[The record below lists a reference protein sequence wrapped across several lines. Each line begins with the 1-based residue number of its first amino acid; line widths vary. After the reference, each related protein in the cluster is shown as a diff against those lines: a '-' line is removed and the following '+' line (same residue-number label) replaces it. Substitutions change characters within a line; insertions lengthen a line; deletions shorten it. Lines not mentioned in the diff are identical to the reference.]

1 MKEYISNSEIVNN
14 LVKEAKLS
22 LECAEQF
29 IEALIS
35 SVCEIVNEEGTIDL
49 ENFGTFKIVRMA
61 KRESVN
67 VNNGERITIPEYNK
81 ISFVPIESDSKNK
94 SKIGNKKSL
103 KIDDNHKNALV
114 LEKDLSDNKGNQY
127 ENEGV
132 INGYGNGLQI
142 DDDSSNDNEITH
154 ENTIAYEKPVDEFSG
169 IDVVISTPESLDEMK
184 QRLLDAKEKG
194 RDADQT
200 LLNAQR
206 ELELAKEKVRNAQDE
221 REKVYDNIKQLEMVV
236 DNIVK
241 NKTAVV
247 DSEQIDYVVTGN
259 EINVDDD
266 NNNNH
271 EFVYETVNKNKLGS
285 NYKIIYYSTIVIV
298 IIALV
303 FVGIFIFKH
312 DDNIFDSKEQI
323 NKNVEVKYNN
333 DKSLSYPLDTIKG
346 PDEESKDANDTVDKV
361 TFDGCIPFESIV
373 INHYGDRRHMK
384 EVLDYNIQHGAFKD
398 WRNIPKGTE
407 VLLPKFD
414 N

>member
-35 SVCEIVNEEGTIDL
+35 SLCEIVNEEGTIDL

-247 DSEQIDYVVTGN
+247 DSEQIDDMEIGVEIDVGN
-259 EINVDDD
+259 ENND
-266 NNNNH
+266 ND
-271 EFVYETVNKNKLGS
+271 ETVNNNS
-285 NYKIIYYSTIVIV
+285 FSRVSKILLYSAIAIAV
-298 IIALV
+298 IALV
-303 FVGIFIFKH
+303 FIGISIFKQEDNDNLINNNIVVKH
-312 DDNIFDSKEQI
+312 D
-323 NKNVEVKYNN
+323 N
-333 DKSLSYPLDTIKG
+333 DKHLSSPQGSIKRTN
-346 PDEESKDANDTVDKV
+346 EEIKYKRDSVDKV

>member
-221 REKVYDNIKQLEMVV
+221 REKAYDNIKQLEMVV

-247 DSEQIDYVVTGN
+247 DSEQIDDMEIGVEIDVGN
-259 EINVDDD
+259 ENND
-266 NNNNH
+266 ND
-271 EFVYETVNKNKLGS
+271 ETVNNNS
-285 NYKIIYYSTIVIV
+285 FSRVSKILLYSAIAIAV
-298 IIALV
+298 IALV
-303 FVGIFIFKH
+303 FIGISIFKQEDNDNLINNNIVVKH
-312 DDNIFDSKEQI
+312 D
-323 NKNVEVKYNN
+323 N
-333 DKSLSYPLDTIKG
+333 DKHLSSPQGSIKRTN
-346 PDEESKDANDTVDKV
+346 EEIKYKRDSVDKV
-361 TFDGCIPFESIV
+361 TFDGCIPFELIV